1 MIMNIVFLGIGTN
14 LGNKAENLSEAIDM
28 IGENIGPVVGSS
40 SVYETEPWGFETKD
54 EFLNMVVKV
63 ETKLSS
69 FTIFKNIIL
78 IESLLGRRRS
88 ENRYSSRVIDID
100 LLLYEDQIINEKGLI
115 VPHPLMHERKFVLV
129 PLCEIAP
136 DMMHP
141 VLNITFA
148 SLLESCKDKS
158 YVRVYLK

>member
-100 LLLYEDQIINEKGLI
+100 LLIYEDQIINEKGLI